1 MMSKLKVY
9 QIATAGLLLLNVIL
23 LAFIIFAPKPDGN
36 GPPLRVMDH
45 FGFDTAQDEQFLAL
59 ADAHK
64 AQIKAANDQQAELLQ
79 QYFLQLTSDEATNPG
94 PLPPGIG
101 TLEREK
107 INSTYEHFL
116 DIKKMLRPE
125 QQAAFPSFVEAALD
139 RILLKKSEERPRR
152 PKDKYSPL
160 NK

>member
-1 MMSKLKVY
+1 MMNKLKVY
-9 QIATAGLLLLNVIL
+9 QIATVGLLLLNVIL
-23 LAFIIFAPKPDGN
+23 LAFIIFAPRPGGN
-36 GPPLRVMDH
+36 GRPVRVMDH
-45 FGFDTAQDEQFLAL
+45 FGFDAAQDEKFQDLAET
-59 ADAHK
+59 HK
-64 AQIKAANDQQAELLQ
+64 EQMRTANDQQAELLQ
-79 QYFLQLTSDEATNPG
+79 QYFLQLTSDDAANPG

-101 TLEREK
+101 TLEQEK

-152 PKDKYSPL
+152 PKDR
-160 NK
+160 